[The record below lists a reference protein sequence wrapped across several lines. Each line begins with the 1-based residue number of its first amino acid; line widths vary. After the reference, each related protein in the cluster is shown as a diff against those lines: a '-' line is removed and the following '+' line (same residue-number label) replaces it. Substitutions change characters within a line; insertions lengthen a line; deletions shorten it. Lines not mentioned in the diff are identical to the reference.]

1 MRAMDEDF
9 DPMLEPSDTLAVAL
23 AEEQDT
29 LLEVALAQDEK
40 ASKPQAA
47 PRKKRLGRETAR
59 EALTRM
65 EDAARTKSDFDE
77 VIEMWDKLE
86 QNEVRRVSNHEI
98 PRGDIPLEWG
108 MAEDGVTFP
117 RPESTAVRQAQR
129 GDFLD
134 MIYDCPFEMHEL
146 VEDPDISMLIS
157 QMKEDHKEI
166 LYYQAIRRYSCVRI
180 AAMRGQTDR
189 NIRKARAILLKKL
202 REELKKR
209 LERRKKHG
217 QPLTVAQRKFLEG
230 AEKLSLDHDV
240 CKW

>member
-1 MRAMDEDF
+1 MEDF
-9 DPMLEPSDTLAVAL
+9 DPMPEPNDTLAEAL
-23 AEEQDT
+23 AEEKEN
-29 LLEVALAQDEK
+29 LLELALAQDEK
-40 ASKPQAA
+40 AAMPQVA
-47 PRKKRLGRETAR
+47 PCKKRLSREMAR
-59 EALTRM
+59 EALTRI
-65 EDAARTKSDFDE
+65 EDAARTQNDFEE
-77 VIEMWDKLE
+77 VIKMWDKLD

-108 MAEDGVTFP
+108 MAEDGATFP
-117 RPESTAVRQAQR
+117 RPESAAVRQAQR

-146 VEDPDISMLIS
+146 VEDPDISKLIS
-157 QMKEDHKEI
+157 LMKEDHKEI
-166 LYYQAIRRYSCVRI
+166 LYYQAIRRYSCTRI
-180 AAMRGQTDR
+180 ATMRGQTDR

-209 LERRKKHG
+209 LERREKHG
-217 QPLTVAQRKFLEG
+217 QPLTTAQRKFLES

>member
-1 MRAMDEDF
+1 MEEEF
-9 DPMLEPSDTLAVAL
+9 DPMLEPNDTLAEAL

-47 PRKKRLGRETAR
+47 PRRKTLSRETAR
-59 EALTRM
+59 EALNRM
-65 EDAARTKSDFDE
+65 EDAARTQNDFEE
-77 VIEMWDKLE
+77 VIKMWDKLD

-98 PRGDIPLEWG
+98 GRGDIPLEWG
-108 MAEDGVTFP
+108 MAEDGITFP
-117 RPESTAVRQAQR
+117 RPESAAVHQAQR

-146 VEDPDISMLIS
+146 VEDPDISKLIS

-166 LYYQAIRRYSCVRI
+166 LYYQAIRRYSCARI

-202 REELKKR
+202 REELKKC

-217 QPLTVAQRKFLEG
+217 RPLTAVQRKFLEN
-230 AEKLSLDHDV
+230 AEKLSLDHDT